1 MLSSQTRFMGSNCWT
16 NQECSIILSNLHG
29 PLVERSSKTLRFLDR
44 ANQNREHL
52 MFLPILLQNTPY
64 LCWGNLKSLFSTG
77 QSHDDSRLWGTLL
90 FSSISP
96 CATQSPLTNITAN
109 CILVVVV
116 DWCQHVNVV
125 FCVNFSGVAD
135 QRAPKVVFIVSTVN
149 LVSQQKERF
158 QLYIDQPY
166 RVSDISGATANE
178 IPLQYLL
185 ENDDV
190 VVMTAQIL
198 VNALNDKEHMV
209 ALSDISLLILDEC
222 HHTQKEH
229 PYNKIMEK
237 YLALKLQ
244 PGTQHKLPQV
254 RELQCSVTVRSLQR
268 ASLVL

>member
-1 MLSSQTRFMGSNCWT
+1 M
-16 NQECSIILSNLHG
+16 
-29 PLVERSSKTLRFLDR
+29 
-44 ANQNREHL
+44 
-52 MFLPILLQNTPY
+52 
-64 LCWGNLKSLFSTG
+64 
-77 QSHDDSRLWGTLL
+77 
-90 FSSISP
+90 
-96 CATQSPLTNITAN
+96 
-109 CILVVVV
+109 
-116 DWCQHVNVV
+116 
-125 FCVNFSGVAD
+125 NFSGVTD

-166 RVSDISGATANE
+166 KVSDISGATANE

-237 YLALKLQ
+237 YLALRLQ
-244 PGTQHKLPQV
+244 PGTQCKLPQV
-254 RELQCSVTVRSLQR
+254 RELQTIRI
-268 ASLVL
+268 